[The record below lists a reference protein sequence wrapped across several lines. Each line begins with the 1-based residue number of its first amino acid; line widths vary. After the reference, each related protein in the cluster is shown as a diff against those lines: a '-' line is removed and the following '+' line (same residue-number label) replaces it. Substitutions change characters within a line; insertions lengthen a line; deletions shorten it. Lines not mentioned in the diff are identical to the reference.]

1 MRRLAVAIAVASLA
15 AAAVRAA
22 NPITT
27 ALYTADPNA
36 ISYNDTLWIFTG
48 HDENV
53 ASTSFIMNDWYLF
66 STADLLSYKNWGSPL
81 RATNF
86 PWASGA
92 AFASHVLERNG
103 KFYWYVAAIH
113 RNIKVNEGFG
123 IGVAVAN
130 HPKGPWTPVAA
141 PLVTDNTPNSIDLNI
156 DPAVYVDLDG
166 TAWLYWGSWS
176 AARRVKLKSNMT
188 EIDGAVETVTAAG
201 FFEAPWVHR
210 FDGNYYFSYASGYP
224 STTNYSMSTKL
235 AGPWASKGVINTK
248 MSNSETN
255 HQAILRHRGHWLFVY
270 HTGDAPGGHTY
281 HRSVSV
287 ENLYYNEDGTIKPI
301 VRTKTGPKMVDNS
314 PIADGTYRLLAKHS
328 GMALQDSGEKIVQMR
343 KSTSDSQVWRIAR
356 QGSGRTYALRNA
368 ATGRWF
374 AYPST
379 ERLTKART
387 VATET
392 AIVIENASV
401 EDGYMLFADSSKDH
415 VGDVLDISTDPGKE
429 LVVWRRSGTL
439 NQSFLLEK
447 TISTGVARPESP
459 RSVPTILSASMKDGI
474 RLSASARWVVRDVA
488 GNLMSRGSSDH
499 VDLTGMPSR
508 LLLLEIEGRA
518 YPVFAR

>member
-1 MRRLAVAIAVASLA
+1 MRRFAVAIAAATVAVSA
-15 AAAVRAA
+15 ARAA
-22 NPITT
+22 NPITRE
-27 ALYTADPNA
+27 LYTADPSP
-36 ISYNDTLWIFTG
+36 ISYHDTLWIFTG

-53 ASTSFIMNDWYLF
+53 ASTGFIMNDWYLF
-66 STADLLSYKNWGSPL
+66 STADLSSYKNWGSPL

-86 PWASGA
+86 PWSSGA
-92 AFASHVLERNG
+92 AFASHVIERDG
-103 KFYWYVAAIH
+103 KFYWYVAALH
-113 RNIKVNEGFG
+113 KSIKVNEGFG
-123 IGVAVAN
+123 IGVAVAS

-141 PLVTDNTPNSIDLNI
+141 PLVTDNTKNSIDLNI

-188 EIDGAVETVTAAG
+188 EIDGNVETVTATG

-224 STTNYSMSTKL
+224 STTNYAMAANL
-235 AGPWASKGVINTK
+235 AGPWNAKGVINTK
-248 MSNSETN
+248 MTNSETN

-287 ENLYYNEDGTIKPI
+287 ENLYYNTDGTIKPI
-301 VRTKTGPKMVDNS
+301 VRTATGPKKVDNA
-314 PIADGTYRLLAKHS
+314 PIADGTYRLMAKHS
-328 GMALQDSGEKIVQMR
+328 GLALQDSGEKIVQMR
-343 KSTSDSQVWRIAR
+343 KSASDSQVWRIAR
-356 QGSGRTYALRNA
+356 KGDGRTYSLRNA

-374 AYPST
+374 SYPSA

-387 VATET
+387 VAAET
-392 AIVIENASV
+392 GIVIENASV

-429 LVVWRRSGTL
+429 LVVWRRLGTL

-447 TISTGVARPESP
+447 AVPTGVAPSGLV
-459 RSVPTILSASMKDGI
+459 RSAPKVLSASAKDGI
-474 RLSASARWVVRDVA
+474 RLSAPADWILRDVSGTELA
-488 GNLMSRGSSDH
+488 RGHSDRAA
-499 VDLTGMPSR
+499 VSDPRRGI
-508 LLLLEIEGRA
+508 LLLEIDGSSMAVLLR
-518 YPVFAR
+518 